1 MLHLASST
9 DSEWL
14 SRAEDHLDEV
24 LLDHAHCEKKA
35 AGAAMKLLFSYPYHR
50 FLQEPIADLA
60 REEPAHFKQ
69 ILSVLDER
77 GIEYTTIKPSPYG
90 MALHSHV
97 RRNEPDRLLDLL
109 TISALIEAR
118 SCERFQVLAEGVKDP
133 DLAKL
138 YAGLLASEARHH
150 GVYSDLANQLVGQEA
165 AEARRDALA
174 IVEAEAILAPC
185 EWVRLHAG

>member
-60 REEPAHFKQ
+60 REELAHFKQ
-69 ILSVLDER
+69 ILLVLDER

-90 MALHSHV
+90 LS
-97 RRNEPDRLLDLL
+97 
-109 TISALIEAR
+109 LI
-118 SCERFQVLAEGVKDP
+118 
-133 DLAKL
+133 
-138 YAGLLASEARHH
+138 H
-150 GVYSDLANQLVGQEA
+150 
-165 AEARRDALA
+165 
-174 IVEAEAILAPC
+174 I
-185 EWVRLHAG
+185 